1 VQWAKTR
8 RAAAKHGL
16 DQILAAEAEVAGV
29 LLTMVDVKSHA
40 TYSYGDSGVYQGKFR
55 KYYTG

>member
-8 RAAAKHGL
+8 RAAVSLGL
-16 DQILAAEAEVAGV
+16 DQILAAEADVAGV

-40 TYSYGDSGVYQGKFR
+40 TYAYGDSGVYHGKFQ
-55 KYYTG
+55 KYYAQ